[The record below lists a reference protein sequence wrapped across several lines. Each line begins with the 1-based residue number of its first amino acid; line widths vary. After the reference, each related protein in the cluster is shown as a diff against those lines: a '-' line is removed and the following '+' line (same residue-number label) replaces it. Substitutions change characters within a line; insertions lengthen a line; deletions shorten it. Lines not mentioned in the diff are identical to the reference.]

1 MSPAWTELNT
11 AADLVAEYA
20 PLIKGKTIL
29 TTGVTPG
36 SIGAS
41 FVEALAAAS
50 PALLILAGRTPSKL
64 DAEAAAVAEKNPS
77 VKTKTVV
84 VDLLS
89 LDSVR
94 AAAAEVNGWSDV
106 PAIDVLVNCAGIMA
120 VPYAKSADGYESQ
133 FAANHLAHFLLTNL
147 LMPKILAAPAPRV
160 VNVSSSGHRLHPIRF
175 ADANWQDGATY
186 EKWYAYGQSKTAN
199 MLMALQLS
207 RVLGG
212 KGLVALSLH
221 PGLIMGT
228 GLSAHL
234 DFSNEPT
241 SDFLT
246 MMTADRLL
254 GNTEGF
260 GDGLGIHTAL
270 TNEQGAATKV
280 YASFEP
286 SLKGMFLTVH
296 NYHEGSLLTI

>member
-64 DAEAAAVAEKNPS
+64 DAEAAAIAEKNPS
-77 VKTKTVV
+77 VKTKTFV

-133 FAANHLAHFLLTNL
+133 
-147 LMPKILAAPAPRV
+147 
-160 VNVSSSGHRLHPIRF
+160 SSGVTVE
-175 ADANWQDGATY
+175 ADDDLDVDFTLDAIATGSISGTVTDAESGDAIEDASVSVDGAD
-186 EKWYAYGQSKTAN
+186 
-199 MLMALQLS
+199 
-207 RVLGG
+207 
-212 KGLVALSLH
+212 
-221 PGLIMGT
+221 
-228 GLSAHL
+228 LSAVT
-234 DFSNEPT
+234 DVDGSYTISDVPTGEQTVTASAEGYEPA
-241 SDFLT
+241 SD
-246 MMTADRLL
+246 
-254 GNTEGF
+254 
-260 GDGLGIHTAL
+260 
-270 TNEQGAATKV
+270 
-280 YASFEP
+280 S
-286 SLKGMFLTVH
+286 
-296 NYHEGSLLTI
+296 